1 MPGKPKRAAKKTKR
15 ATSKAKRP
23 VSKAKRPA
31 SKAKRAA
38 SKPKGV
44 QRVPKGYH
52 TISPH
57 LVVKGANDAIEFYK
71 KAFGATEFLRMPT
84 PDGGAIMHAEMQIGD
99 SRFFLN
105 DEMMGAKSP
114 QSLGGSPITVH
125 LYVQDVDALWN
136 QAVAAGCQVTMPL
149 MDMFWGDRYG
159 MLVDPFGHGWA
170 LASHIEDVPPEEMGE
185 RAAAAMAAM
194 GGGEQPQM
202 GEGDQPPMDE
212 GEQPQMGGEEKPPQ
226 W

>member
-15 ATSKAKRP
+15 AASKAKRP
-23 VSKAKRPA
+23 VR
-31 SKAKRAA
+31 KAKRAA

-57 LVVKGANDAIEFYK
+57 LVVKGAKDAIEFYK
-71 KAFGATEFLRMPT
+71 KAFGATEHGRMPT
-84 PDGGAIMHAEMQIGD
+84 PDGNAIMHAELQIGD

-105 DEMMGAKSP
+105 DEMMGSKSP
-114 QSLGGSPITVH
+114 QSLGGSSITVH
-125 LYVQDVDALWN
+125 LYVEDVDGLWN

-159 MLVDPFGHGWA
+159 MLADPFGHNWS
-170 LASHIEDVPPEEMGE
+170 LASHIEDVPPEQMGE

-194 GGGEQPQM
+194 GGGEQPR
-202 GEGDQPPMDE
+202 
-212 GEQPQMGGEEKPPQ
+212 Q

>member
-1 MPGKPKRAAKKTKR
+1 MPGKAKRGAKKTKR
-15 ATSKAKRP
+15 ATG
-23 VSKAKRPA
+23 KAKRPA

-52 TISPH
+52 TITPH

-71 KAFGATEFLRMPT
+71 KAFGAVEHARMPA
-84 PDGGAIMHAEMQIGD
+84 PNGSAIMHAEMQIGD

-114 QSLGGSPITVH
+114 QSLGGSSITVH
-125 LYVQDVDALWN
+125 LYVEDVDALWN

-159 MLVDPFGHGWA
+159 ILADPFGHNWS
-170 LASHIEDVPPEEMGE
+170 LASHIEDVPPAEMGE

-194 GGGEQPQM
+194 GGGEQQ
-202 GEGDQPPMDE
+202 
-212 GEQPQMGGEEKPPQ
+212 QMGGGEQSSQ

>member
-15 ATSKAKRP
+15 AVSKAKRP
-23 VSKAKRPA
+23 VR
-31 SKAKRAA
+31 KAKRAA
-38 SKPKGV
+38 NKPQGV

-52 TISPH
+52 TITPH

-71 KAFGATEFLRMPT
+71 KAFGAAENARMPM
-84 PDGGAIMHAEMQIGD
+84 PDGSAIMHAELQIGD
-99 SRFFLN
+99 SRLFLN

-114 QSLGGSPITVH
+114 QSLGGSPVTIN
-125 LYVQDVDALWN
+125 LYVEDVDALWN

-159 MLVDPFGHGWA
+159 MLADPFGHSWA
-170 LASHIEDVPPEEMGE
+170 LSSHIEDVPPEEMGE
-185 RAAAAMAAM
+185 RAAAAMATMGGAEQQQM
-194 GGGEQPQM
+194 GGGQQAS
-202 GEGDQPPMDE
+202 
-212 GEQPQMGGEEKPPQ
+212 Q

>member
-1 MPGKPKRAAKKTKR
+1 MPGKAKRAAGKAKR

-23 VSKAKRPA
+23 VR
-31 SKAKRAA
+31 KAKRAA

-71 KAFGATEFLRMPT
+71 KAFGAVEHSRMPT
-84 PDGGAIMHAEMQIGD
+84 PDGSAIMHAELQIGD

-105 DEMMGAKSP
+105 DEMMGSKSP
-114 QSLGGSPITVH
+114 QSLGGSSITVH

-136 QAVAAGCQVTMPL
+136 QAVASGCQVTMPL

-159 MLVDPFGHGWA
+159 MLADPFGHNWS

-202 GEGDQPPMDE
+202 GG
-212 GEQPQMGGEEKPPQ
+212 GEQPPQ